1 MWNGDTF
8 IDHTNCMFYFLDVPI
23 GALNSFSFG
32 FPIVTI
38 YKCEFLGSHAGRA
51 DCSLCQTRDVKYG
64 CVWCMSQC
72 SFVDQCSETPMNACP
87 PPRIDYVWNWSV
99 ILFYSNVSTISIFQ
113 IHPIS
118 GPVEGG
124 TLVSIEGSNLGSSFD
139 EIKDRVS
146 IGGIPC
152 VPIEYNVSI
161 RVICRTGPSLIGP
174 QSALVVIGNRAG
186 VTRAQ
191 EKFQYKVSELSWKKS
206 PIFMKKKFNTNQN
219 CFQKQANSS
228 IT

>member
-1 MWNGDTF
+1 M
-8 IDHTNCMFYFLDVPI
+8 
-23 GALNSFSFG
+23 
-32 FPIVTI
+32 
-38 YKCEFLGSHAGRA
+38 
-51 DCSLCQTRDVKYG
+51 
-64 CVWCMSQC
+64 
-72 SFVDQCSETPMNACP
+72 
-87 PPRIDYVWNWSV
+87 

-191 EKFQYKVSELSWKKS
+191 EKFQYKVSELS
-206 PIFMKKKFNTNQN
+206 
-219 CFQKQANSS
+219 
-228 IT
+228 